1 MRRVA
6 TNLQPV
12 KLGDFTAVPS
22 IPNFVPKIRT
32 DRAAVLSG
40 RAAIIAALPNI
51 ARTRQAGDVRD
62 FASRSSEPFL
72 LSKAFTDI
80 SWDEEEDDGIDDI
93 CAPKARDI
101 GVRSLG
107 HCAFLSCAI

>member
-6 TNLQPV
+6 ANLQPV

-40 RAAIIAALPNI
+40 RAAIIAALPN
-51 ARTRQAGDVRD
+51 RENETGRRRPKFR
-62 FASRSSEPFL
+62 FAVKRAVSLRRL
-72 LSKAFTDI
+72 KAFTDI
-80 SWDEEEDDGIDDI
+80 SWDEEEDDGINDT
-93 CAPKARDI
+93 CAPKARNI
-101 GVRSLG
+101 GGCSPGR
-107 HCAFLSCAI
+107 CAFLS

>member
-6 TNLQPV
+6 ANLQPV
-12 KLGDFTAVPS
+12 KLGEFPAVPS
-22 IPNFVPKIRT
+22 IRNFVRKIRP

-51 ARTRQAGDVRD
+51 ARTRQADDARN
-62 FASRSSEPFL
+62 FASPSSEPFL
-72 LSKAFTDI
+72 FAGSKTFTDI

-93 CAPKARDI
+93 
-101 GVRSLG
+101 
-107 HCAFLSCAI
+107 